1 MKVLLGI
8 ANGKYKGLAIF
19 DLSGNLLDLVT
30 IRRYRT
36 KKVAEHISSFG
47 TPCAI
52 AVESEDIP
60 KLAKDLAEYFAI
72 PILIPDEDILPEL
85 FAETLETYSYKNL
98 YEKRALIA
106 CLYVFRKFKHI
117 FRDIDELLLSS
128 GASRMLIDKAKELVL
143 HGKAENALD
152 AVEKVNGFF
161 ELKTHKHKTRIG
173 EFLENE
179 RDYKELYEEAVK
191 YIKELE
197 KRIAELEKKCSFT
210 AKDTEETL
218 SENGER
224 IKELERK
231 VALLED
237 ALRKE
242 KERNEILEEKLGI
255 LEEERFIERKGLLPV
270 VKIHEFSFE
279 EISKIKSVLRIF
291 KRPVV
296 VEAVKKDL
304 KAAKYLAKLHPS
316 IVIGDFPEEIKAV
329 FLSEGIP
336 VISESSLDHALV
348 KFKRFYGIS
357 EKKLKKV
364 LHNESKKS
372 LMELLR
378 AYRKR
383 LL

>member
-1 MKVLLGI
+1 MKLLLGI

-19 DLSGNLLDLVT
+19 DLSENLLDLVT

-47 TPCAI
+47 IPSAI

-60 KLAKDLAEYFAI
+60 KLAKDLAEYFGI
-72 PILIPDEDILPEL
+72 PILIPDEDILPDF

-98 YEKRALIA
+98 YEKRALIT
-106 CLYVFRKFKHI
+106 CLYVFKKFKHI

-161 ELKTHKHKTRIG
+161 ELTHAHKTRIG
-173 EFLENE
+173 EFLESE

-197 KRIAELEKKCSFT
+197 RRIAELEKKCSFT

-224 IKELERK
+224 IRELERK

-242 KERNEILEEKLGI
+242 KERSEILEEKLGI
-255 LEEERFIERKGLLPV
+255 LEEERFIEKKGLLPV

-291 KRPVV
+291 KRPVA
-296 VEAVKKDL
+296 VELVRKDL

-329 FLSEGIP
+329 FLSAGIP

-357 EKKLKKV
+357 EKELKKV

-372 LMELLR
+372 LIEMLR